1 MKVFRR
7 LPPADERR
15 PCALTIGNFDGV
27 HLGHQAV
34 LARLVANARERG
46 LPACVLTFEPHPREY
61 FAQSHA
67 SASPSATKDAVA
79 PTVPM
84 RILTERDKLDALA
97 DCGIDHVCIA
107 HFNASLAAMPAEDFI
122 TDVLQEGLQARYLL
136 IGDDF
141 RFGARRRGDFDMLSA
156 HAANHAFTLERMTTV
171 AHGGERF
178 SSSAVR
184 RALAAG
190 DLAQARELLGRPYFI
205 SGHVIHGRKLGRTLG
220 FPTLNIRVPFDNPA
234 VSGIFIVQVHGL
246 GVRPLPAVASLGTR
260 PAVESQGKLLLEVHV
275 FDFNASVYGSL
286 VRVEFLER
294 LREERHYDNLDLLV
308 EQIQLDARAARDHF
322 GI

>member
-67 SASPSATKDAVA
+67 SASPSATKDAAA

-107 HFNASLAAMPAEDFI
+107 HFNASLAAMTAEDFI
-122 TDVLQEGLQARYLL
+122 ADVLQEGLQARYLL

-171 AHGGERF
+171 AHEGERY

-190 DLAQARELLGRPYFI
+190 DLAQARTLLGRPYFI

-246 GVRPLPAVASLGTR
+246 GERPLPAVASLGTR

>member
-7 LPPADERR
+7 LPPVAERQ
-15 PCALTIGNFDGV
+15 PCVLTIGNFDGV

-34 LARLVANARERG
+34 LARLSATAREHG

-61 FAQSHA
+61 FASVLGAREAA
-67 SASPSATKDAVA
+67 SA
-79 PTVPM
+79 TVPA
-84 RILTERDKLDALA
+84 RILTERDKLGALA
-97 DCGIDHVCIA
+97 DCGVDRVCIA
-107 HFNASLAAMPAEDFI
+107 HFNASLASMPAETFI
-122 TDVLQEGLQARYLL
+122 ESILLEGLQARHLM

-141 RFGARRRGDFDMLSA
+141 RFGARRRGDFDMLSDYSA
-156 HAANHAFTLERMTTV
+156 RRGFELERMPTV
-171 AHGGERF
+171 AHGGERY

-190 DLAQARELLGRPYFI
+190 DLALARSLLGRPYFI

-220 FPTLNIRVPFDNPA
+220 FPTLNIRIPFDNPA
-234 VSGIFIVQVHGL
+234 IAGIFIVQVHGL
-246 GVRPLPAVASLGTR
+246 AERPLPAVASLGTR
-260 PAVESQGKLLLEVHV
+260 PAVESDGRLLLEVHV

-286 VRVEFLER
+286 VRVEILSR
-294 LREERHYDNLDLLV
+294 LREERHYENLDLLV
-308 EQIQLDARAARDHF
+308 EQIHRDARAARDHF